1 MPNAFSET
9 SDKMI
14 LQYKSAFIGTVLVIE
29 VTDKQIIAK
38 SNNISVIT
46 IVKDQLN
53 NDATARKISLD
64 VQSELDIES
73 VYFILDILH
82 PMVQR
87 QYEIAKKFQLIEG
100 LKELVMSEQ
109 DQSFLSVEY
118 RGILKDCEKIKKDYE
133 Y

>member
-1 MPNAFSET
+1 
-9 SDKMI
+9 
-14 LQYKSAFIGTVLVIE
+14 
-29 VTDKQIIAK
+29 
-38 SNNISVIT
+38 
-46 IVKDQLN
+46 
-53 NDATARKISLD
+53 
-64 VQSELDIES
+64 
-73 VYFILDILH
+73 
-82 PMVQR
+82 MVQR

>member
-1 MPNAFSET
+1 
-9 SDKMI
+9 MI

-64 VQSELDIES
+64 VQSEIDIES